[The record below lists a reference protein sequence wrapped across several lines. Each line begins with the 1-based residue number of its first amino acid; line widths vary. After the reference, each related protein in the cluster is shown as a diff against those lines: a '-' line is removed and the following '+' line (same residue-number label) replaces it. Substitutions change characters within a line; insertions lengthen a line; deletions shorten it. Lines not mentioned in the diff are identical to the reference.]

1 MAPKMRTVI
10 KNEGKDIVQEHPPAA
25 ECHFLHIDGAIIS
38 ALSHCDEDD
47 IVWRSNKTAVVRYLI
62 VFLNIYIS
70 TVTSSTKGK
79 PWRSARFRRDSAS
92 CSVRPFKTTTTKLS

>member
-10 KNEGKDIVQEHPPAA
+10 KSEGKDIVQEHSPAA

-47 IVWRSNKTAVVRYLI
+47 IVWRSNKTR
-62 VFLNIYIS
+62 FLSYI
-70 TVTSSTKGK
+70 T
-79 PWRSARFRRDSAS
+79 
-92 CSVRPFKTTTTKLS
+92 